1 MESSSASTFLFF
13 SSEVRDMDHKEL
25 ELSANTC
32 KALAVQLGSDAG
44 TEIATILRRMASQI
58 DELKRN
64 KVEVTHVIP
73 ASVDRD
79 PVWESRF
86 A

>member
-1 MESSSASTFLFF
+1 
-13 SSEVRDMDHKEL
+13 MDQNEL
-25 ELSANTC
+25 ELSSNTC

-44 TEIATILRRMASQI
+44 TEIASILRRMASQI

-64 KVEVTHVIP
+64 KVEVTKVIP
-73 ASVDRD
+73 VHTTQD